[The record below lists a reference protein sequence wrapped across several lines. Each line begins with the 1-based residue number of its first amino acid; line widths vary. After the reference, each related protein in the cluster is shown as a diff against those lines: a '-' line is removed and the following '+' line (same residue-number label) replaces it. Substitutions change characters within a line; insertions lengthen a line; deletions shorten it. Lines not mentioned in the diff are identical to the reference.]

1 MKWLERFGLAILVIV
16 LLVMIVALVGLAL
29 PQNHVASRTVTL
41 NRPVLDVWHAINDVE
56 SFPSWRPSVARVE
69 VLAREPKRWRE
80 VGPGDALTLE
90 VVETQAPSRVVVVI
104 ADRNLP
110 FGGRWVYDLAPEGA
124 GTRVTITEHGEV
136 YNPIFRFVSRFII
149 GHTATIDEYLAALQ
163 KKLRPQDS
171 VGPGS

>member
-1 MKWLERFGLAILVIV
+1 MKWLKRFGLAVLGIV

-41 NRPVLDVWHAINDVE
+41 NRPLPDVWHAITDVE
-56 SFPSWRPSVARVE
+56 SFPSWRPSVSRVE

-80 VGPGDALTLE
+80 VGSSDALTLE
-90 VVETQAPSRVVVVI
+90 VVETQAPSRVVVAI

-110 FGGRWVYDLAPEGA
+110 FGGRWVYELTPDGA
-124 GTRVTITEHGEV
+124 GTRITITEHGEV
-136 YNPIFRFVSRFII
+136 YNPIFRFVSRFVI

-163 KKLRPQDS
+163 KRFA
-171 VGPGS
+171 